1 LEFAIR
7 ALAEMNTKAVLLV
20 VGGDSSAPFKRIA
33 EQLGVSERVIF
44 AGSRTDLPRIYPAAD
59 AFVLPTLYETFAL
72 VCLEAMASGLP
83 VLACSVG
90 GIEDYLRDGENGF
103 FIQREPHDI
112 ADKLDRVLSDGNLQ
126 QRLREGGLATA
137 GNYAWEKIAKQY
149 LQLFEELMA
158 ERLQDSRSSGRLMVT
173 EPNVSIQ

>member
-1 LEFAIR
+1 
-7 ALAEMNTKAVLLV
+7 MNTKAVLLV

-83 VLACSVG
+83 VLAGSVG
-90 GIEDYLRDGENGF
+90 GIEDYLRDGENDFSLSVNHRHSRQVGC
-103 FIQREPHDI
+103 
-112 ADKLDRVLSDGNLQ
+112 VLSDKNLQ
-126 QRLREGGLATA
+126 RHLREGG
-137 GNYAWEKIAKQY
+137 W
-149 LQLFEELMA
+149 QLLGI
-158 ERLQDSRSSGRLMVT
+158 DGRKL
-173 EPNVSIQ
+173 PNSICNS